1 MRTSTATAT
10 GDAEAWTGRA
20 YVIWDGQVQ
29 TAALLMTDTIAK
41 TAWAGLDAATAAAAV
56 SVAAAVAAIV
66 AVAAAVAAAAAAA
79 VAASVALA
87 MAATVAAA
95 AAVELAVFLA
105 RTASL
110 VVDVWCVSKTLT
122 LPSVRHRVTQS
133 SIALA
138 TGDAEAWTGHAYAI

>member
-1 MRTSTATAT
+1 M
-10 GDAEAWTGRA
+10 
-20 YVIWDGQVQ
+20 
-29 TAALLMTDTIAK
+29 LLIQK
-41 TAWAGLDAATAAAAV
+41 LNLKR
-56 SVAAAVAAIV
+56 AVAVAVAESV
-66 AVAAAVAAAAAAA
+66 AVAA
-79 VAASVALA
+79 
-87 MAATVAAA
+87 AAA